1 MNNKSK
7 AVLTAIAEE
16 QERKKNMHP
25 DHANLICVAKILSM
39 SADEVHKLAIALE
52 KDGEI
57 GIRPTINSWGY
68 SIKII
73 D

>member
-7 AVLTAIAEE
+7 AVLTVIAEE
-16 QERKKNMHP
+16 QERKKNAHP
-25 DHANLICVAKILSM
+25 NYAMLLDVARKLSM
-39 SADEVHKLAIALE
+39 SADEVHKLAIELE